1 MGRKAKEGLEPAQ
14 ALVLSFLATIIIGTI
29 ILYLPIS
36 TNGERLSLIDALF
49 TATSATCVT
58 GLIVVDTGSRFNL
71 FGQLI
76 ILLLI
81 QLGGLGIMT
90 FSTLFAL
97 MLGKKIRIR
106 DQKVIAHT
114 LSPSS
119 MGGLGIL
126 VRYVVIFTFAVEA
139 IGALL
144 LYLSFSKDLSS
155 LKAVYYAIFHSIS
168 AFCNSGFSLFR
179 TSFMDY
185 HNDLWLN
192 LVIISLV
199 IIGGIG
205 FIVVTDIFGLLR
217 GKTKRLSLHSRVVL
231 ILSFGLIILGTVL
244 ILLFEST
251 RTLSDLPVGEK
262 LICSLFHAVTPR
274 TAGFNTLE
282 TRALAP
288 ATLFLTIIL
297 MFIGGSPGSTAGG
310 IKTTTLSILL
320 GIVKARIHDREE
332 IELFKRRIPQ
342 DIAHRALAIVM
353 LSICLVVIS
362 TMSLL
367 LIEKNVDFLGIL
379 FEATSAFGTVGLSTG
394 ITPHLSFLGKITII
408 LTMFIGRV
416 GPLTLAFAIGRE
428 RPTIFYRYP
437 EEKVVV
443 G

>member
-1 MGRKAKEGLEPAQ
+1 
-14 ALVLSFLATIIIGTI
+14 
-29 ILYLPIS
+29 
-36 TNGERLSLIDALF
+36 
-49 TATSATCVT
+49 
-58 GLIVVDTGSRFNL
+58 
-71 FGQLI
+71 
-76 ILLLI
+76 
-81 QLGGLGIMT
+81 
-90 FSTLFAL
+90 
-97 MLGKKIRIR
+97 
-106 DQKVIAHT
+106 
-114 LSPSS
+114 
-119 MGGLGIL
+119 
-126 VRYVVIFTFAVEA
+126 
-139 IGALL
+139 
-144 LYLSFSKDLSS
+144 
-155 LKAVYYAIFHSIS
+155 
-168 AFCNSGFSLFR
+168 
-179 TSFMDY
+179 
-185 HNDLWLN
+185 
-192 LVIISLV
+192 
-199 IIGGIG
+199 
-205 FIVVTDIFGLLR
+205 
-217 GKTKRLSLHSRVVL
+217 VL